1 MSQMPSRV
9 AKMLIFHRNLGCND
23 DDATIDERSE
33 RILYYYSSSDCQHC
47 VDNCDNKNSEEHSQG
62 ECNRA
67 YTNREGDRAYT
78 NREGGSKGGLSGST
92 HTKNSA
98 DNHSSAGFLPLTEI
112 AKVDQADNRIQLQLL
127 HMLESLIEFSAKF
140 CRDKVDFILCQ
151 KNVWSLSEF
160 ETNVWIAVAV
170 PLSEEKN
177 KYSRNDI
184 QILMRD
190 MYSVFVTTH
199 GTFDSI
205 LSSYLFSSLSTPS
218 VSPRNYNIS
227 VCIDNPSDDG
237 YDDTDSND
245 NRTSN
250 DKSKSKSNSS
260 NNDINDAIKIL
271 KDEKNKDDLF
281 SNKAKLQGN
290 NFNKIDDRRSGW
302 ELINDVKV
310 LRKRIRKLK
319 LEKDALNFD
328 LGDLKKRKECENCEN
343 KIPVEVLRISIT
355 KICSDSDSISSNKS
369 VNTRNIN
376 IADYN
381 GNCVTNNNN
390 MMVGDEENTVVEDVH
405 QLDLLYDNIVV
416 NNDCNDFI
424 NDLINQKEL
433 NDVNDNARN
442 IEISATDN
450 TSINK
455 DFSNSNS
462 GDYKNNDRN
471 NDDDN
476 SNNNKDNNNNKN
488 DNSTNDL
495 NNNDNGSN
503 NNNDNEIKKE
513 YNNDN
518 SNNDNNNN
526 NNNNRGNNNE
536 NNKNENLLDS
546 ISQSNE
552 INGKILKKVKYVTNF
567 DRRDNIDR
575 LSEINSLEDKL
586 FFLCEEI
593 EFEEKRLQ
601 TFLCFENTSK
611 SYHNNY
617 SKIIDINDKTVINDY
632 CSSKIKNEGKM
643 NIPELQ
649 LNAKPFYVYTP
660 FVLQNFL
667 LHFFSWYDFDNFQFL
682 DSSDNNDER
691 QRILCTDN
699 NNDFHNINHEKKN
712 NFEENCT
719 SVTNNDVKTHLDFGN
734 NFKKNDQM
742 DDIDHNCNIITN
754 SIKTKKIRKIYT
766 YVDENLKNTK
776 SLEKNK
782 NLQFSSPKSPK
793 SPFQRI
799 FNYFK

>member
-1 MSQMPSRV
+1 MSQMPSLV

-23 DDATIDERSE
+23 DDATIEERSE

-47 VDNCDNKNSEEHSQG
+47 VDNCDNKKCEEHDQG
-62 ECNRA
+62 ECNRSH
-67 YTNREGDRAYT
+67 TD
-78 NREGGSKGGLSGST
+78 REGGNKGGLSGST
-92 HTKNSA
+92 YTKNSA

-112 AKVDQADNRIQLQLL
+112 AKVDEAENRIQLQLL

-140 CRDKVDFILCQ
+140 CRDKVDSILCQ

-160 ETNVWIAVAV
+160 ETNLWIAVAV
-170 PLSEEKN
+170 PLSEDKN

-250 DKSKSKSNSS
+250 YKCNSNTSS
-260 NNDINDAIKIL
+260 NDINDAIKVL

-281 SNKAKLQGN
+281 SNRTKLHRN

-310 LRKRIRKLK
+310 LRKKIKKLR
-319 LEKDALNFD
+319 LEKETLNFD
-328 LGDLKKRKECENCEN
+328 LEGLKKRKECENCEN

-355 KICSDSDSISSNKS
+355 KINSDSDSISSDKS
-369 VNTRNIN
+369 LNTRNIK

-390 MMVGDEENTVVEDVH
+390 IVIVGDKENTVVEDVH
-405 QLDLLYDNIVV
+405 QLDLLYDKIVV
-416 NNDCNDFI
+416 NNDCNDFMHDVI
-424 NDLINQKEL
+424 NHKEL
-433 NDVNDNARN
+433 NDVDDNAKN
-442 IEISATDN
+442 EEMLATDN
-450 TSINK
+450 TSVNK
-455 DFSNSNS
+455 DFFNFNS
-462 GDYKNNDRN
+462 GDNDNNNKNND
-471 NDDDN
+471 NDKN
-476 SNNNKDNNNNKN
+476 SNNNR
-488 DNSTNDL
+488 S
-495 NNNDNGSN
+495 
-503 NNNDNEIKKE
+503 
-513 YNNDN
+513 
-518 SNNDNNNN
+518 
-526 NNNNRGNNNE
+526 NNNE
-536 NNKNENLLDS
+536 NNKNENLIDG

-552 INGKILKKVKYVTNF
+552 IDDPILKNINYVTNF
-567 DRRDNIDR
+567 DKKDNIDR
-575 LSEINSLEDKL
+575 LSKINSLEDKL
-586 FFLCEEI
+586 YLLCEEI

-601 TFLCFENTSK
+601 TFLCFKNTNK

-632 CSSKIKNEGKM
+632 CYSKIKNEGKI
-643 NIPELQ
+643 NIPELH
-649 LNAKPFYVYTP
+649 LNTKPFHVYTP

-691 QRILCTDN
+691 QRILRTDN
-699 NNDFHNINHEKKN
+699 DNDFTSVNHEKKN
-712 NFEENCT
+712 NFEESCT
-719 SVTNNDVKTHLDFGN
+719 YTTNNDVSTNLDFE
-734 NFKKNDQM
+734 KNDQI
-742 DDIDHNCNIITN
+742 DDINHNCNIVTN
-754 SIKTKKIRKIYT
+754 SIRTRKIRKIYT
-766 YVDENLKNTK
+766 YVEENLKNTK
-776 SLEKNK
+776 CPEKNK
-782 NLQFSSPKSPK
+782 NLQFSSQKSPK

-799 FNYFK
+799 LNYFK